1 MYTLAGRKKHFV
13 LGFYFWFSGLPSL
26 PILKDF
32 VHSLIRKR
40 YFNMISRFLIHLYLF
55 SGCVWSFPLLH
66 FVFCYRLNLNFVI
79 LFLLFFGT
87 MFWCILFVSLLQK
100 KKSNNNVDWEVPFI
114 FML

>member
-1 MYTLAGRKKHFV
+1 MRYVHTGGEKKHFV

-32 VHSLIRKR
+32 VHRLIRKR
-40 YFNMISRFLIHLYLF
+40 YFNMISRFLTHLYLF

-66 FVFCYRLNLNFVI
+66 FLFCLLQFEFKFCYFYY
-79 LFLLFFGT
+79 FLEQCFDAF
-87 MFWCILFVSLLQK
+87 SLYLYCK
-100 KKSNNNVDWEVPFI
+100 KNVDWEVPFI